1 MNNDKSVQI
10 ISLESNIACGK
21 STLIDILKDV
31 YKHNNDIV
39 ILQEPLCDWI
49 DIIDDDGK
57 NILELFYSDQK
68 KYAFPFQMKIL
79 ESYAKLLT
87 NTINEYKGNDL
98 TIIIERSHISCCH
111 IFRKIL
117 YDNKMM
123 NKVENDI
130 FMNWFDIVDKKF
142 IINKHIFIDTDFKEC
157 YKRIHIRNR
166 IGEELIDIDYLKKL
180 EKYHFDHFVIANK
193 KCTLFLDGNENIF
206 ENDIKNNFI
215 RKIDHFVFSSNV
227 LNIDLRNYK
236 KQMRSIFYD
245 DPEYNVLLN
254 EWDVDKP
261 YSTYQM

>member
-1 MNNDKSVQI
+1 MNNKSVEI
-10 ISLESNIACGK
+10 ISLEANIACGK

-39 ILQEPLCDWI
+39 ILQEPLCDWL

-87 NTINEYKGNDL
+87 NTINEYQGSDL

-117 YDNKMM
+117 YDNKMI

-130 FMNWFDIVDKKF
+130 FMNWFDIVNKRF
-142 IINKHIFIDTDFKEC
+142 QINKHIFLDCKYKEC
-157 YKRIHIRNR
+157 YNRIHIRNR
-166 IGEELIDIDYLKKL
+166 SGEELIDINYLQKL
-180 EKYHFDHFVIANK
+180 EQYHNDYFIIANDK
-193 KCTLFLDGNENIF
+193 PTLFIDSNENVF
-206 ENDIKNNFI
+206 ENDIKNKWI
-215 RKIDHFVFSSNV
+215 RHIDHFIFSSNVV
-227 LNIDLRNYK
+227 LNIDLRNNEK
-236 KQMRSIFYD
+236 KQMRSIFND
-245 DPEYNVLLN
+245 DDNHLLN
-254 EWDVDKP
+254 DEWDNENHYPKCK
-261 YSTYQM
+261 